1 MNNVSLNLA
10 DYSLISIAEASAIL
24 GISCKTARNW
34 LSSNKFPISTVRV
47 GGRRMLR
54 AMDLVTY
61 VNQLTSPGQLQSLV
75 DVKPQEQSNAY
86 RKRGRP
92 RKT

>member
-1 MNNVSLNLA
+1 MNKSSLNLS
-10 DYSLISIAEASAIL
+10 DYSLISLVEASEVL

-34 LSSNKFPISTVRV
+34 LSSNKFPIKTVRV

-61 VNQLTSPGQLQSLV
+61 VNQLTSPGQLQSSV
-75 DVKPQEQSNAY
+75 IVKSQEQSDAF